1 MDKKSTSLNQEQEEL
16 DKILQA
22 SVPGLVNKSQ
32 RPSITSSATD
42 RRVTYDARAAGHQLL
57 VEPNVFNISVLLPP
71 SLSFLQR
78 LKDIVPTDSDIAVST
93 LTSFL
98 DDFLVNVFNP
108 QLDDTI
114 TELCTQ
120 IFMDSSSF
128 QQDPQWSERSRMPIF
143 KGASQLL
150 RLVKAFCKLLDNIPQ
165 DQALSQLV
173 VAQLEAYHKACAT
186 WYRSMV
192 SRPDTEDTARL
203 KLAAT
208 KVRQGSDLAA
218 VVKNIWAGDESDRG
232 RLMQEEV
239 KLVIKQTDE
248 SVFDPLDIIAD
259 RRSGTALC
267 LLYSTMQWITKQLE
281 ELRVVMKTDKS
292 AKAAEQDRKASRWT
306 TVSTATLQDD
316 DQPVKLSMTEET
328 VV

>member
-1 MDKKSTSLNQEQEEL
+1 MNQEQEEL

-32 RPSITSSATD
+32 RRSVTSNSAD
-42 RRVTYDARAAGHQLL
+42 RRITYETRAAGHKLL
-57 VEPNVFNISVLLPP
+57 VEPNVFNIGVLLPP

-78 LKDIVPTDSDIAVST
+78 LKDVVPPDSDIAVST

-114 TELCTQ
+114 TELCSQ

-128 QQDPQWSERSRMPIF
+128 QQDPQWSERSKMPIF
-143 KGASQLL
+143 KGASRLLQLI
-150 RLVKAFCKLLDNIPQ
+150 KAFCKLLDNIPQ
-165 DQALSQLV
+165 DQTLSQLI
-173 VAQLEAYHKACAT
+173 ATQLEAYHKACAS

-192 SRPDTEDTARL
+192 SRPDTEDNNRL
-203 KLAAT
+203 KLAAS
-208 KVRQGSDLAA
+208 KVRAMTELPA
-218 VVKNIWAGDESDRG
+218 VVKNIWRDEDESDRS
-232 RLMQEEV
+232 RLMQEAV

-267 LLYSTMQWITKQLE
+267 LLYSTMQWITSRLE
-281 ELRVVMKTDKS
+281 ELRVVTRNEKS
-292 AKAAEQDRKASRWT
+292 AKAAGPDKANRWT
-306 TVSTATLQDD
+306 MLSAANMRDN
-316 DQPVKLSMTEET
+316 DQPIKLSMTEET